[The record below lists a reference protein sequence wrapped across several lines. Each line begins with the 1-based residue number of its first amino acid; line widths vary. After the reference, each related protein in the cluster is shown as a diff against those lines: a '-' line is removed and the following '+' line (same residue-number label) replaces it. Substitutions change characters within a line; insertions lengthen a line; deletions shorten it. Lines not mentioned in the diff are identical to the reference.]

1 MRVHVARNFF
11 DRELCVSR
19 EGQLRQQLSN
29 LRADQVRAKN
39 LAGARGGNE
48 LGPAA
53 ALVEAKR

>member
-29 LRADQVRAKN
+29 LRANEVRAKN
-39 LAGARGGNE
+39 LAGASGGNE

-53 ALVEAKR
+53 ARI